1 MEQYCKTLDIT
12 YIDRETKR
20 NKKII
25 KEVLK
30 GVKLSDIPKDKKHIY
45 YIMYTYFYPSK
56 IESHSNSYCS
66 CPALPACQQIAKS
79 MPYCTPLWVPSH
91 ACWQHQWHRV

>member
-56 IESHSNSYCS
+56 IESHSNSYFHS
-66 CPALPACQQIAKS
+66 SGIE
-79 MPYCTPLWVPSH
+79 SH
-91 ACWQHQWHRV
+91 SNITVSNFCNYFSEFSKYIFSYVKF